1 MLYVV
6 VEYHCITHDQI
17 YSLSNNNN
25 LVETQVLCKL
35 VNKIAKDNDIKPKK
49 GKKLIRKIKKS
60 KMKFDMLENC
70 QAFVEALRTTFKI
83 RQSST
88 PSPND
93 IVNGKNVRQLEI
105 CLQTFHRKFGKKG
118 EKEPKAEKKKKE
130 ETKPKKKDTLPDGYV
145 YAELPISRPRAAEVY
160 AAMAHVGP
168 VSKNDTPA
176 KSADVF
182 KDLIR
187 KLPQKEWKEELE
199 HYVERSHHEYTA
211 RLKALESLLH
221 DHAAMAVIRLQDP
234 VVSDP
239 IKPPKWGDSVVL
251 FSPPTAHSLDDAAL
265 KQPSTLGPIEKF
277 LQEAKPPVLLGANVH
292 VEGSTSAQG
301 EKDSLHFVRV
311 TNKLF
316 LHTVKIKPKK

>member
-1 MLYVV
+1 M
-6 VEYHCITHDQI
+6 
-17 YSLSNNNN
+17 
-25 LVETQVLCKL
+25 
-35 VNKIAKDNDIKPKK
+35 
-49 GKKLIRKIKKS
+49 IRKIKNS

-118 EKEPKAEKKKKE
+118 EEEEKPKAKEEKKEKKK
-130 ETKPKKKDTLPDGYV
+130 PKKDTLPDGYV

-168 VSKNDTPA
+168 TSKVDTPA

-187 KLPQKEWKEELE
+187 KLPQKEWNEELE

-211 RLKALESLLH
+211 RLKALESVLH
-221 DHAAMAVIRLQDP
+221 DHAAMAVIRFRC
-234 VVSDP
+234 
-239 IKPPKWGDSVVL
+239 SVL
-251 FSPPTAHSLDDAAL
+251 TSNCTF
-265 KQPSTLGPIEKF
+265 LGRCCSE
-277 LQEAKPPVLLGANVH
+277 
-292 VEGSTSAQG
+292 T
-301 EKDSLHFVRV
+301 
-311 TNKLF
+311 T
-316 LHTVKIKPKK
+316 LHTRTDREISSGSQTSRSSRC